1 MVAGKMLPKV
11 SREIRQRGI
20 ALIVVLVLLGLL
32 AGVLVVGF
40 TGDLAR
46 QNKKQQ
52 QTTDALAKAKEALIG
67 RAASDINR
75 PGSLPCPDI
84 NNDGSAESPVA
95 YGGVCPSYIGRFP
108 WRTLGVPDL
117 RDGSGERL
125 WYALTANF
133 RDHPTG
139 GVLNSD
145 TPGQLNIVGTAAASN
160 VIAIVFAPGPVVGSQ
175 VRDGTNQNAVTN
187 YLEGGNETGIATN
200 TFVTGQPTDAFNDA
214 LLPITS
220 DALFLVVEMRV
231 LREMRNALVVYRS
244 NILHPYFPGANPYTD
259 GTYSCNYLTY
269 QGRLPLNVNLGC
281 AALAD
286 WGTDLPVWFGTNNW
300 QNVTYYAVSPC
311 QIGVGA
317 IVLGALTA
325 LCVTTGNLSVDGNTS
340 VEAVVFT
347 AGSRIAALGQ
357 SRPCTSVSACL
368 EGTENTNGDNVFVSP
383 VRSATNNDRLL
394 IVWP

>member
-1 MVAGKMLPKV
+1 MVAGKMSPKA
-11 SREIRQRGI
+11 SREIQQRGI

-32 AGVLVVGF
+32 VGVLVAGF

-84 NNDGSAESPVA
+84 DNDGSAESPVA

-175 VRDGTNQNAVTN
+175 VRDGANQNTVTN

-220 DALFLVVEMRV
+220 DALFPVVEMRV

-269 QGRLPLNVNLGC
+269 QGRLPLNIQLGC

-325 LCVTTGNLSVDGNTS
+325 LCAATGNLSVDGNTS

>member
-1 MVAGKMLPKV
+1 MAEKMSPKV

-32 AGVLVVGF
+32 VGVLVVRF

-46 QNKKQQ
+46 QNKKGQ
-52 QTTDALAKAKEALIG
+52 QTADSLAKAKEALIG

-84 NNDGSAESPVA
+84 DNDGSAESPVA

-133 RDHPTG
+133 RDYPTG

-175 VRDGTNQNAVTN
+175 VRDGANQNAVTN

-220 DALFLVVEMRV
+220 DALFPVVEMRV

-317 IVLGALTA
+317 IVSAPLTA
-325 LCVTTGNLSVDGNTS
+325 LCAATGNLSVDGNTS

-357 SRPCTSVSACL
+357 SRPCTSVSDCL
-368 EGTENTNGDNVFVSP
+368 EGTENTKGDK
-383 VRSATNNDRLL
+383 DRKS
-394 IVWP
+394 VV

>member
-1 MVAGKMLPKV
+1 MVAGKMSPKV
-11 SREIRQRGI
+11 SRENPQRGI

-32 AGVLVVGF
+32 VGVLVVGF

-52 QTTDALAKAKEALIG
+52 QTADALARAKEALIG

-84 NNDGSAESPVA
+84 DNDGSAESPVA

-175 VRDGTNQNAVTN
+175 VRDGANQNAVTN

-200 TFVTGQPTDAFNDA
+200 TFVTGQPTDAFNDK
-214 LLPITS
+214 LLAITS
-220 DALFLVVEMRV
+220 DSLFSVVTMRV
-231 LREMRNALVVYRS
+231 IREMRAVLLAYYNA
-244 NILHPYFPGANPYTD
+244 NGYFPNANPFSVSSYNCRD
-259 GTYSCNYLTY
+259 GVL
-269 QGRLPLNVNLGC
+269 QGRIPLSVSNPPNCSAQTNLG
-281 AALAD
+281 
-286 WGTDLPVWFGTNNW
+286 WDLSSTPWFFSNQWNRL
-300 QNVTYYAVSPC
+300 VFYAVSTPC
-311 QIGVGA
+311 AGA
-317 IVLGALTA
+317 PNV
-325 LCVTTGNLSVDGNTS
+325 LCVALGNPLNLS
-340 VEAVVFT
+340 
-347 AGSRIAALGQ
+347 GSPTRALLVGTGRGFGSQ
-357 SRPCTSVSACL
+357 INRPCGTANCTVSDLL
-368 EGTENTNGDNVFVSP
+368 EDAENTNGDDVFVNPVLSP
-383 VRSATNNDRLL
+383 TNNDHL
-394 IVWP
+394 VVVSP